1 MTRRGGT
8 TGDTAAMPGQAA
20 TRLADAGAGQS
31 GAGESGAGESGAG
44 QSGAG
49 ESGAGQ
55 PGAGQSGASQ
65 PGGGSGGPPA
75 GRPARRAGDPWRT
88 AFLGVLA
95 LAILI
100 GTAWALLGSSL
111 LVVRHVRVAGS
122 PQVPAAEVRA
132 AAGIQLGTP
141 LARLNSAAATQ
152 RIERIAAVLSAQVS
166 RSWPDTVVI
175 SVRLRTP
182 ALAVASAGGF
192 DLVDVNGVVIATV
205 ARRPAGL
212 PLLRSTAA
220 PARLRGSPAVRAAAL
235 VLGHLPGSIRPQVT
249 SVTAAAA
256 DTVTLHLRGRITVL
270 WGSASDTAAKARE
283 LRALM
288 RTSAR
293 YYDVSSPGVAVTAG

>member
-1 MTRRGGT
+1 
-8 TGDTAAMPGQAA
+8 
-20 TRLADAGAGQS
+20 
-31 GAGESGAGESGAG
+31 
-44 QSGAG
+44 
-49 ESGAGQ
+49 
-55 PGAGQSGASQ
+55 
-65 PGGGSGGPPA
+65 
-75 GRPARRAGDPWRT
+75 
-88 AFLGVLA
+88 
-95 LAILI
+95 
-100 GTAWALLGSSL
+100 
-111 LVVRHVRVAGS
+111 
-122 PQVPAAEVRA
+122 
-132 AAGIQLGTP
+132 
-141 LARLNSAAATQ
+141 
-152 RIERIAAVLSAQVS
+152 VLSAQVS

-293 YYDVSSPGVAVTAG
+293 YYDVSSPGAAVTAG